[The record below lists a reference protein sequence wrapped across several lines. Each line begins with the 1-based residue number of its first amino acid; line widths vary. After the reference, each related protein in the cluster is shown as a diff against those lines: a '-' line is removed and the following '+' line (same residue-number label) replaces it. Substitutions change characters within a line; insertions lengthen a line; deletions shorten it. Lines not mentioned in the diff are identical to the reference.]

1 MRRRKTPAAA
11 QKDATRAA
19 SKVLADKA
27 LKEASKALSDVSQAV
42 KPVKPAPKATS
53 KAEVDDDMAKLQE
66 LKAKYPEMFA
76 QAEGKTEPAP
86 MRTEY
91 EKTADNKDVLPGD
104 PNFHYC
110 IVPSIDERGNRRSP
124 VQTYLDMGYVVVKTD
139 PGYLACSSDVLM
151 AIPNDIW
158 ERRLKEVSAV
168 HNDPMGV
175 GVTEEG
181 GLENKM
187 TIGKGSSLDKL
198 AEALPSSR

>member
-1 MRRRKTPAAA
+1 MRRRKTPAAT
-11 QKDATRAA
+11 QKDAERAA
-19 SKVLADKA
+19 SRILANKA
-27 LKEASKALSDVSQAV
+27 LKEAGKALAGAV
-42 KPVKPAPKATS
+42 PPAKATPKATS
-53 KAEVDDDMAKLQE
+53 KAEVDDDMAKLKE
-66 LKAKYPEMFA
+66 LKEKYPEMFA
-76 QAEGKTEPAP
+76 QAEGKAEPEP

-91 EKTADNKDVLPGD
+91 EKTSSNSDVVPGD
-104 PNFHYC
+104 PNFHYV

-158 ERRLKEVSAV
+158 ERRLKEVSAI

-187 TIGKGSSLDKL
+187 TIGKGSTLDKL
-198 AEALPSSR
+198 AEVLPSSR